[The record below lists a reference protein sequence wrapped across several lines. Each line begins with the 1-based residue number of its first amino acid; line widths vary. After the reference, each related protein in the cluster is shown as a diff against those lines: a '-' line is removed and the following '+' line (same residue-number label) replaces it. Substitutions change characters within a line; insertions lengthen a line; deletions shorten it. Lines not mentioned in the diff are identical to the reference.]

1 MSRLI
6 SYMSRLTRKRLA
18 VVALA
23 VLIVGAAALF
33 VTLRPDAANA
43 QLRPGDTV
51 VTSRSG
57 TFATEVPVRGS
68 LVFPI
73 TAELSFESPGTV
85 GEVMVK
91 AGQRVKKGQV
101 LARLDPLALAA
112 LRTRVAGDEL
122 TLNAAQVDLDAL
134 LSSHPVATAQ
144 LESAVAEGRI
154 ALDAARETFAEITT
168 PDKGGLMPPERPWMT
183 SSTRSPSSSRER
195 SEKSRWPWLSST
207 TPGMTSTVRRT
218 DSRPSS

>member
-23 VLIVGAAALF
+23 ALIVGAAALF

-43 QLRPGDTV
+43 ELRPGDTA

-91 AGQRVKKGQV
+91 AGQRVEKGQV

-144 LESAVAEGRI
+144 LESAVAEARL
-154 ALDAARETFAEITT
+154 ALDAARETFDEITA
-168 PDKGGLMPPERPWMT
+168 PDKGDLAAA
-183 SSTRSPSSSRER
+183 RSRLDDARKALDDLLDP
-195 SEKSRWPWLSST
+195 
-207 TPGMTSTVRRT
+207 
-218 DSRPSS
+218 